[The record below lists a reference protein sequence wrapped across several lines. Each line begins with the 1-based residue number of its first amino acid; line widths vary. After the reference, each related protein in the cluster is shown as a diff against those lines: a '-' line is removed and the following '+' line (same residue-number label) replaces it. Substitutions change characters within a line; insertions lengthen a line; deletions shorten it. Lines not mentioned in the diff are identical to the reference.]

1 MEFFEKADIVFSLD
15 EGNRPTP
22 YKDTKGFWTIGKGH
36 LIGDRLE
43 DFKLTQNIINQLFRE
58 DLARAIAGAR
68 LIFGIQFF
76 DALDDVR
83 KIAILTLLYT
93 LGYRKLLKFKETV
106 PAIISKDWKK
116 VHDLLLSTKWAKDVD
131 PGQRPNVGRDDRV
144 AQMFL
149 TGEFPDYY
157 GIKSNDKAGN
167 LFR

>member
-93 LGYRKLLKFKETV
+93 LGYRKLLKF
-106 PAIISKDWKK
+106 
-116 VHDLLLSTKWAKDVD
+116 
-131 PGQRPNVGRDDRV
+131 RD
-144 AQMFL
+144 
-149 TGEFPDYY
+149 
-157 GIKSNDKAGN
+157 SNS
-167 LFR
+167 L